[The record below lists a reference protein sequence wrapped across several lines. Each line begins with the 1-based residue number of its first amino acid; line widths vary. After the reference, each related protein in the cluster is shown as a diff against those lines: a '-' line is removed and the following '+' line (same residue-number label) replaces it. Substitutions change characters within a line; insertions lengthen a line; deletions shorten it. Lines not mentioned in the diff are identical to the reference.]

1 MPQDDDGR
9 PSFAEVV
16 QAFTPP
22 GTDWGEFKAAMRQV
36 HQDGGYRPGQV
47 APDISMSPGQAAR
60 LGVTGGARRLPG
72 ERCSACGADA
82 VVYRSYQDQPFCG
95 SCASGQQAAPAD
107 PFSEAD
113 APSVA
118 LAEMFHGMIRA
129 GIPVASVE
137 SILGKMLAE
146 HGRDAPEKPDDQH

>member
-1 MPQDDDGR
+1 MPPDDDGR

-22 GTDWGEFKAAMRQV
+22 GTDWGEFKAAMRQA

-47 APDISMSPGQAAR
+47 APDISLPADGPLARAILGGYGQH
-60 LGVTGGARRLPG
+60 P
-72 ERCSACGADA
+72 S
-82 VVYRSYQDQPFCG
+82 
-95 SCASGQQAAPAD
+95 QQAAPAD

-146 HGRDAPEKPDDQH
+146 HGRDFQEKKPGE